1 MPKMRL
7 NRIKLVLVEKEKTS
21 RDLAR
26 ELGVAESTVSRW
38 CTNDAQPSLE
48 KLYEIS
54 VLLKVDLR
62 ELLVST
68 AV

>member
-26 ELGVAESTVSRW
+26 ELGAAESTVSRW

-54 VLLKVDLR
+54 VLLKVDIR

-68 AV
+68 TG